1 MSETSYKYQ
10 YDTNPRKIKPEYK
23 VKPEKV
29 KNKPNNKIKAHCKRR
44 RGRCKTYSYD
54 NTVH

>member
-1 MSETSYKYQ
+1 MANNYYGYQ

-29 KNKPNNKIKAHCKRR
+29 KNKPNNKMYKKILKRDNKYICKYL
-44 RGRCKTYSYD
+44 GGTK
-54 NTVH
+54 